1 MFVIYDKG
9 SHTALYL
16 TNHRTP
22 WRIADWFFI
31 SYVNLF
37 PAYAFP
43 SPQAVLL
50 SFREEILAGR
60 LVNDIIASL
69 WRVAVGFVLSVLL
82 GVPLVYGLVSIL
94 RHAKPLY
101 RC

>member
-1 MFVIYDKG
+1 MIKAPVLRFTLPIIVLLGVLLI
-9 SHTALYL
+9 
-16 TNHRTP
+16 
-22 WRIADWFFI
+22 WFFI

-82 GVPLVYGLVSIL
+82 GVPHWFMAWSTS
-94 RHAKPLY
+94 
-101 RC
+101 